1 MEGVL
6 RGRWRKEEISSHG
19 KLGIVDV
26 TSLPPTLLSPHS
38 GNIIPLLYCFETQFS
53 WEIIPHSS
61 PKWLDQ
67 PSVSGGV
74 RSSALSFPGNCD
86 WPRDGHVMH
95 SGPMRCNE
103 AVVVASGGLADSLSV
118 LSQRQEI
125 LGMDLSG
132 EGGAQRPGDTRQD
145 LVTSS
150 KPLDPVVPETKY
162 SLHFV
167 VT

>member
-1 MEGVL
+1 MIFVIYIIFFGYSESIVL
-6 RGRWRKEEISSHG
+6 SFGNQTPGNR
-19 KLGIVDV
+19 
-26 TSLPPTLLSPHS
+26 SPH
-38 GNIIPLLYCFETQFS
+38 PLLL
-53 WEIIPHSS
+53 S

-167 VT
+167 VTWWYKFL